1 MKRTVKSSKSRG
13 GCQRCKSKHIK
24 CDETKPAC
32 QICIAQGAEC
42 PGYTKQLRWSSKHEI
57 LTGPPQKRQRTS
69 QDTSLSPTNSNVAE
83 GDVARPPTSDA
94 SERASYQAPVATAL
108 GFNDDSALDMYG
120 WPDMEQYGLEDLT
133 FSTLFPGPS
142 PEEAQDASFDT
153 QPFLGGIYGGLSQ
166 LIPNG
171 AEPISGGNMTA
182 SGDDAIKDDA
192 IAKQLPTPPP
202 KADSSR
208 PASLLKTFYR
218 LAVPNKVPGFSE
230 DDLVS
235 HYFNHVCAIYSC
247 FDSEANQFRTLVAE
261 HCATSSTVRFTI
273 ESMAIG
279 HLANF
284 YPHIAVLGNAK
295 RGRAWKSLQQ
305 DLQLLRNGKSSIDT
319 VLLSLL
325 LLGVSSSWHQASN
338 LGLQYLF
345 IARDLVQ
352 VKLQRN
358 EHSPHDEFLLDAIM
372 YWEMLASF
380 IDPVPMAA
388 LQGLKSPDLAMPVR
402 QAPITPHPWTGISSE
417 IFFVLAEVGR
427 ILRRRVRNGVL
438 GTGDEEWA
446 THLEKLLYTWSPP
459 EASSINDPGD
469 KRTPLADLILIS
481 QAYRLVGLLEIYRA
495 FPNIF
500 WQRTKTSSIFDLLPE
515 PSSEDTKSSH
525 INSDSTKSYK
535 SPLDYHLTMLATQTL
550 DLVKPIPISSG
561 ACRLLPLIMLI
572 AGSQLR
578 LPDNI
583 THSHNTTT
591 TSRSA
596 AEVGSSDHADPDTT
610 QQYDDLVAARYLV
623 EQRMLVLSRKY
634 AQRPQLCA
642 LDIVKEVWERADNP
656 GTANGNA
663 GGGGGAHWIDVAHE
677 KCWQTIFG

>member
-1 MKRTVKSSKSRG
+1 
-13 GCQRCKSKHIK
+13 
-24 CDETKPAC
+24 
-32 QICIAQGAEC
+32 
-42 PGYTKQLRWSSKHEI
+42 
-57 LTGPPQKRQRTS
+57 
-69 QDTSLSPTNSNVAE
+69 
-83 GDVARPPTSDA
+83 
-94 SERASYQAPVATAL
+94 
-108 GFNDDSALDMYG
+108 
-120 WPDMEQYGLEDLT
+120 
-133 FSTLFPGPS
+133 
-142 PEEAQDASFDT
+142 
-153 QPFLGGIYGGLSQ
+153 
-166 LIPNG
+166 
-171 AEPISGGNMTA
+171 
-182 SGDDAIKDDA
+182 
-192 IAKQLPTPPP
+192 
-202 KADSSR
+202 
-208 PASLLKTFYR
+208 ASLLKTFYR
-218 LAVPNKVPGFSE
+218 LAVPNKVPGFSD

-235 HYFNHVCAIYSC
+235 HYFNHVCAVYSC
-247 FDSEANQFRTLVAE
+247 FDSDANQFRTLVAE
-261 HCATSSTVRFTI
+261 NCATSSTIRFTI

-284 YPHIAVLGNAK
+284 YPHIAGLGNAK

-319 VLLSLL
+319 VLLALL

-402 QAPITPHPWTGISSE
+402 ETPITPHPWTGISSE

-446 THLEKLLYTWSPP
+446 FHLEKLLYTWSPP
-459 EASSINDPGD
+459 ESSSISDPGD

-500 WQRTKTSSIFDLLPE
+500 WQRTKTCSIPDILSTT
-515 PSSEDTKSSH
+515 PSNIKCFQ
-525 INSDSTKSYK
+525 
-535 SPLDYHLTMLATQTL
+535 SPLDYHLTVLATQTL

-572 AGSQLR
+572 AGS
-578 LPDNI
+578 
-583 THSHNTTT
+583 
-591 TSRSA
+591 
-596 AEVGSSDHADPDTT
+596 
-610 QQYDDLVAARYLV
+610 
-623 EQRMLVLSRKY
+623 
-634 AQRPQLCA
+634 
-642 LDIVKEVWERADNP
+642 
-656 GTANGNA
+656 
-663 GGGGGAHWIDVAHE
+663 
-677 KCWQTIFG
+677 